1 MSSFDLVIRGGTV
14 VTAAD
19 RFPADIGV
27 RDGRIVALGE
37 ALDRGEE
44 ELDASGKLVLPGGID
59 SHVHLDQP
67 SPETGARSAN
77 DFRSG
82 SISAAC
88 GGNTTILPFVR
99 QLKGQSLRQA
109 VTDYHERADGRS
121 AIDYAFHLIVADPTA
136 QVLGQELPALFHDG
150 YTSVKVYMTYDS
162 LKLADGEILRVLDV
176 VREHG
181 AMTMVHAENADC
193 IAWLTEKLL
202 DRGHTA
208 PKYKAIAHAP
218 PEEREATHRAITL
231 AELAGVPILIVHVAS
246 GEAAEQIRW
255 AQRRGLRVYAETCPQ
270 YLFLTEADIDK
281 PDMEGAKCIC
291 APPPGSAENQRA
303 LWSAF
308 DTGVFQVFSSDHAP
322 FRYDDP
328 KGKLV
333 QRAQSAVQPHHERA
347 PGHRG
352 ADADAV
358 LRRGG
363 DRPHGHPP
371 VRRAHVHQR
380 GEALRPLSAQG
391 DHRRRLGRGP
401 RRLGP
406 RSRGH
411 HERRHPPRRDGLHA
425 LRGDEGHGLAGGD
438 AAARGGGLP
447 RLRVHGRRRGGAV
460 PAVRGAEPA
469 GIVAAAGGC
478 GAGVFTGGNLSPGGR
493 VSGPE
498 PGRRE

>member
-1 MSSFDLVIRGGTV
+1 MHSHTILRIPKRTNDEGGFLREVADMSRFDLVIRGGTV

-19 RFPADIGV
+19 RFPADIGI
-27 RDGRIVALGE
+27 RDGRIVALGDS
-37 ALDRGEE
+37 LDRAEE

-99 QLKGQSLRQA
+99 QLKGQSLRRA
-109 VTDYHERADGRS
+109 VEEYHERAHGRS
-121 AIDYAFHLIVADPTA
+121 AIDYAFHLIIADATA
-136 QVLGQELPALFHDG
+136 QVLGQDLPALIQDG

-208 PKYKAIAHAP
+208 PKFKTVAHAP

-246 GEAAEQIRW
+246 GEAAQQIQW

-270 YLFLTEADIDK
+270 YPV
-281 PDMEGAKCIC
+281 PDRG
-291 APPPGSAENQRA
+291 GHRQTGDGGRQVHLRA
-303 LWSAF
+303 
-308 DTGVFQVFSSDHAP
+308 
-322 FRYDDP
+322 
-328 KGKLV
+328 
-333 QRAQSAVQPHHERA
+333 A
-347 PGHRG
+347 PGKFREPASVVDG
-352 ADADAV
+352 A
-358 LRRGG
+358 G
-363 DRPHGHPP
+363 DRGIPG
-371 VRRAHVHQR
+371 VLV
-380 GEALRPLSAQG
+380 
-391 DHRRRLGRGP
+391 
-401 RRLGP
+401 
-406 RSRGH
+406 RSR
-411 HERRHPPRRDGLHA
+411 
-425 LRGDEGHGLAGGD
+425 
-438 AAARGGGLP
+438 
-447 RLRVHGRRRGGAV
+447 
-460 PAVRGAEPA
+460 
-469 GIVAAAGGC
+469 
-478 GAGVFTGGNLSPGGR
+478 S
-493 VSGPE
+493 VSL
-498 PGRRE
+498 